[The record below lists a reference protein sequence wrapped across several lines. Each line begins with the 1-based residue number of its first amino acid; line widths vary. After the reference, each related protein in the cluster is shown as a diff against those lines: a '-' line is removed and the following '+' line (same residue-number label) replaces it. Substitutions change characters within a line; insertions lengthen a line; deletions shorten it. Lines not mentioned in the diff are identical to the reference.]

1 MKSSGKYRIT
11 THGMTLLILGTILL
25 QQVIPTG
32 VAAQRVRQLGALT
45 YVERESFSCLYDNDA
60 KCPLAVWY
68 TLCLADFAGNAKV
81 GTNRF
86 KVDSKL
92 PAPRANDDDYRY
104 SGYVRGHMCA
114 AADRDSDKKRLKETY
129 LTSNLVPMQMSVNA
143 GTWKM
148 AEDSI
153 RRIAMRGCRLR
164 VLSGSVFT
172 ESDTTTIGRHHVRVP
187 GSFIKV
193 AICELHPDEVLTFLV
208 PNRNT
213 FVRSDK
219 CITLEDILDEL
230 EDDRLK
236 QIIQLWMR
244 R

>member
-1 MKSSGKYRIT
+1 
-11 THGMTLLILGTILL
+11 
-25 QQVIPTG
+25 
-32 VAAQRVRQLGALT
+32 
-45 YVERESFSCLYDNDA
+45 
-60 KCPLAVWY
+60 
-68 TLCLADFAGNAKV
+68 
-81 GTNRF
+81 
-86 KVDSKL
+86 
-92 PAPRANDDDYRY
+92 
-104 SGYVRGHMCA
+104 MCA

-153 RRIAMRGCRLR
+153 RRMAMRGCRLR

-172 ESDTTTIGRHHVRVP
+172 ESDTTTIGRHRVRVP

-193 AICELHPDEVLTFLV
+193 AVCELHPDEVLTFLV

-213 FVRSDK
+213 FVRPVE
-219 CITLEDILDEL
+219 CITLKDILDEL

-236 QIIQLWMR
+236 QIIQLLIFLQCLLESLWLLR
-244 R
+244 QNTKSI

>member
-11 THGMTLLILGTILL
+11 THGMTLLILGTFLL
-25 QQVIPTG
+25 QQVLPTG
-32 VAAQRVRQLGALT
+32 ATAQRVRQLGALT

-68 TLCLADFAGNAKV
+68 TLCLADFAGNAQV

-92 PAPRANDDDYRY
+92 PTPRANDDDYRY

-114 AADRDSDKKRLKETY
+114 AADRDSNKRLLKETY
-129 LTSNLVPMQMSVNA
+129 LTSNLVPMMMSVNA

-153 RRIAMRGCRLR
+153 RHMAIRGCRLR
-164 VLSGSVFT
+164 VLSGSVFS

-193 AICELHPDEVLTFLV
+193 AVCELHPGEVLTFLV
-208 PNRNT
+208 PNSNT
-213 FVRSDK
+213 NRISFLAAPLD
-219 CITLEDILDEL
+219 DILNEL

-236 QIIQLWMR
+236 KIIRLWMR

>member
-1 MKSSGKYRIT
+1 MRSSVRFCIT

-25 QQVIPTG
+25 QQVLPTR
-32 VAAQRVRQLGALT
+32 ATAQRVRQIGALT
-45 YVERESFSCLYDNDA
+45 YVERESFSSLYDNDA
-60 KCPLAVWY
+60 RCPLVVWY
-68 TLCLADFAGNAKV
+68 TLCLTDFAGNAKV

-114 AADRDSDKKRLKETY
+114 AADRDSNKKRLKETY

-153 RRIAMRGCRLR
+153 RRMAMRGCRLR

-172 ESDTTTIGRHHVRVP
+172 ESDTTTIGRHRVRVP

-193 AICELHPDEVLTFLV
+193 AVCELHPDEVLTFLV

-213 FVRSDK
+213 FNRPDES
-219 CITLEDILDEL
+219 ITLEDILDEL

>member
-1 MKSSGKYRIT
+1 
-11 THGMTLLILGTILL
+11 
-25 QQVIPTG
+25 
-32 VAAQRVRQLGALT
+32 
-45 YVERESFSCLYDNDA
+45 
-60 KCPLAVWY
+60 
-68 TLCLADFAGNAKV
+68 
-81 GTNRF
+81 
-86 KVDSKL
+86 
-92 PAPRANDDDYRY
+92 
-104 SGYVRGHMCA
+104 
-114 AADRDSDKKRLKETY
+114 
-129 LTSNLVPMQMSVNA
+129 
-143 GTWKM
+143 M

-213 FVRSDK
+213 FNRPDES
-219 CITLEDILDEL
+219 ITLEDILDEL

>member
-1 MKSSGKYRIT
+1 MKSSGRNCNT
-11 THGMTLLILGTILL
+11 NLIIRQKIFCAFLL
-25 QQVIPTG
+25 QQLILTPA
-32 VAAQRVRQLGALT
+32 AAQNVRQIGALT
-45 YVERESFSCLYDNDA
+45 YVERASFSCLYDNEA

-68 TLCLADFAGNAKV
+68 DLCLADFAGNAKV

-92 PAPRANDDDYRY
+92 PAPRANDDDYKY

-114 AADRDSDKKRLKETY
+114 AADRDSNKKLLKETY

-153 RRIAMRGCRLR
+153 RRMALRGCRLR
-164 VLSGSVFT
+164 VLSGSVF
-172 ESDTTTIGRHHVRVP
+172 SAPDTTTIGRHHVRVP
-187 GSFIKV
+187 GSFVKV

-208 PNRNT
+208 PNSNT
-213 FVRSDK
+213 YRRSP
-219 CITLEDILDEL
+219 ISNTLQYILNEL
-230 EDDRLK
+230 EDERLK
-236 QIIQLWMR
+236 QIIQLWIR

>member
-1 MKSSGKYRIT
+1 MKSSGKFCIT
-11 THGMTLLILGTILL
+11 THGITLLILGTILL
-25 QQVIPTG
+25 QQVIHTPA
-32 VAAQRVRQLGALT
+32 AAQHVRQIGALT
-45 YVERESFSCLYDNDA
+45 YVERESFSCLYDNEA

-92 PAPRANDDDYRY
+92 PTPRANDDDYRY

-153 RRIAMRGCRLR
+153 RRMAMRGCRLR
-164 VLSGSVFT
+164 VLSGSVFS
-172 ESDTTTIGRHHVRVP
+172 ESNTITIGRHHVRVP
-187 GSFIKV
+187 GSFVKV
-193 AICELHPDEVLTFLV
+193 AICELHPGEVLAFLV
-208 PNRNT
+208 PNSNT
-213 FVRSDK
+213 KSENFLAAPV
-219 CITLEDILDEL
+219 LDILDNL

>member
-1 MKSSGKYRIT
+1 MKYSGMIRIT
-11 THGMTLLILGTILL
+11 SKVMTLLILGTICL
-25 QQVIPTG
+25 QQVIHTPA
-32 VAAQRVRQLGALT
+32 AAQSVRQIGALT

-68 TLCLADFAGNAKV
+68 TLRLADFAGNGKV

-92 PAPRANDDDYRY
+92 PAPRANDDDYKY
-104 SGYVRGHMCA
+104 SGYVRGHLCA

-153 RRIAMRGCRLR
+153 RRIALRGCRLR
-164 VLSGSVFT
+164 VLSGSVF
-172 ESDTTTIGRHHVRVP
+172 SAPDTTRIGRHRVRVP
-187 GSFIKV
+187 GSFIKIAV
-193 AICELHPDEVLTFLV
+193 CELHPDEVLTFLV
-208 PNRNT
+208 PNDNT
-213 FVRSDK
+213 PSRPESSV
-219 CITLEDILDEL
+219 TLKYILDEL
-230 EDDRLK
+230 EDERLK

>member
-1 MKSSGKYRIT
+1 MKSSGKFCIT

-25 QQVIPTG
+25 QQVIHTPA
-32 VAAQRVRQLGALT
+32 VAQRVRQIGALT

-92 PAPRANDDDYRY
+92 PAPRVNDDDYRY

-153 RRIAMRGCRLR
+153 RRMAMRGCRLR
-164 VLSGSVFT
+164 VLSGSVFS

-187 GSFIKV
+187 GSFVKLAV
-193 AICELHPDEVLTFLV
+193 CELHPGEVLTFSV

-213 FVRSDK
+213 NARPDK
-219 CITLEDILDEL
+219 CVTLDYILDEL

>member
-1 MKSSGKYRIT
+1 MKSSGRICIT
-11 THGMTLLILGTILL
+11 THGMTLLIVGTILL
-25 QQVIPTG
+25 LQLILTPAT
-32 VAAQRVRQLGALT
+32 AQRVRQIGALT

-104 SGYVRGHMCA
+104 SGYVRGHFCS

-153 RRIAMRGCRLR
+153 RRMATRGCRLR
-164 VLSGSVFT
+164 VLSGSVFS

-187 GSFIKV
+187 GSFVKV
-193 AICELHPDEVLTFLV
+193 AVCELHPDEVVAFSV
-208 PNRNT
+208 PNSNT
-213 FVRSDK
+213 NLRPRLAAPIS
-219 CITLEDILDEL
+219 DILDEL
-230 EDDRLK
+230 EDERLK
-236 QIIQLWMR
+236 QIIRLWMR

>member
-1 MKSSGKYRIT
+1 MKSSGKYCIT
-11 THGMTLLILGTILL
+11 GRSVTLLILSTILL
-25 QQVIPTG
+25 LQVILTPA
-32 VAAQRVRQLGALT
+32 AAQRVRRIGALT
-45 YVERESFSCLYDNDA
+45 YVKRESFSCLYDNDA

-153 RRIAMRGCRLR
+153 RRMAMRGCRLR
-164 VLSGSVFT
+164 VLSGSVFS
-172 ESDTTTIGRHHVRVP
+172 ESDTTTIGRHRVRVP
-187 GSFIKV
+187 GSFVKLAV
-193 AICELHPDEVLTFLV
+193 CELHPDEVLTFSV

-213 FVRSDK
+213 NRISFLAAPIS
-219 CITLEDILDEL
+219 DILDEL

>member
-1 MKSSGKYRIT
+1 MKSSGRICIT
-11 THGMTLLILGTILL
+11 KHGVTLMILGIILL
-25 QQVIPTG
+25 QQVIHTP
-32 VAAQRVRQLGALT
+32 ASAQRVRRIGAMT

-86 KVDSKL
+86 KVDSRL
-92 PAPRANDDDYRY
+92 PAPRVNDNDYRY
-104 SGYVRGHMCA
+104 SGFVRGHLCA

-129 LTSNLVPMQMSVNA
+129 LTSNLVPMQISVNA

-153 RRIAMRGCRLR
+153 RRMAVRGCRLR
-164 VLSGSVFT
+164 VLSGSVFS

-187 GSFIKV
+187 GSFVKV
-193 AICELHPDEVLTFLV
+193 AVCELHPQEVIAFLV

-213 FVRSDK
+213 IHEPSLTAPVS
-219 CITLEDILDEL
+219 DILDEL

>member
-1 MKSSGKYRIT
+1 MKSSGKYCIT
-11 THGMTLLILGTILL
+11 APSMTLLILGTILL
-25 QQVIPTG
+25 QQVILTP
-32 VAAQRVRQLGALT
+32 VAAQKVRQIGALT
-45 YVERESFSCLYDNDA
+45 YVERESFSCLYDNGA

-114 AADRDSDKKRLKETY
+114 AGDRDSDKKRLKETY
-129 LTSNLVPMQMSVNA
+129 LTSNLVPMQISVNA
-143 GTWKM
+143 GTWKI

-153 RRIAMRGCRLR
+153 RRMASRGCRLR
-164 VLSGSVFT
+164 VLSGSVF
-172 ESDTTTIGRHHVRVP
+172 SAPDTTRIGRHHVRVP
-187 GSFIKV
+187 GAFIKMAV
-193 AICELHPDEVLTFLV
+193 CELHPDEVLTFLV

-213 FVRSDK
+213 NRISFLAASK
-219 CITLEDILDEL
+219 SDILDEL
-230 EDDRLK
+230 EDERLK
-236 QIIQLWMR
+236 QIIRLWMR

>member
-1 MKSSGKYRIT
+1 MKSSGKYCIT
-11 THGMTLLILGTILL
+11 THGITLLILGTILL

-32 VAAQRVRQLGALT
+32 ATAQRVRQIGALT
-45 YVERESFSCLYDNDA
+45 YVERESFSCLYDNNA

-92 PAPRANDDDYRY
+92 PTPRANDDDFRY

-153 RRIAMRGCRLR
+153 RRMAVRGCRLR

-172 ESDTTTIGRHHVRVP
+172 ESDTTTIGRHRVRVP

-193 AICELHPDEVLTFLV
+193 AVCELHPDEVLTFSV
-208 PNRNT
+208 PNSNT
-213 FVRSDK
+213 RSDVFFVAP
-219 CITLEDILDEL
+219 ISDILDEL
-230 EDDRLK
+230 KDDRLK

>member
-25 QQVIPTG
+25 QQVILTP
-32 VAAQRVRQLGALT
+32 AIAQRVRQIGALT

-68 TLCLADFAGNAKV
+68 TLCLADFAGNAQV

-86 KVDSKL
+86 KVDGKL

-114 AADRDSDKKRLKETY
+114 AADRDSEKKRLKETY

-164 VLSGSVFT
+164 VLSGSVFS

-187 GSFIKV
+187 GYFIKV
-193 AICELHPDEVLTFLV
+193 AVCELHPDEVLTFLV

-213 FVRSDK
+213 FNRPDES
-219 CITLEDILDEL
+219 ITLEDILDKL

>member
-1 MKSSGKYRIT
+1 MKSSGKLCIT
-11 THGMTLLILGTILL
+11 THGITLLILGTILL
-25 QQVIPTG
+25 QQVLPTG
-32 VAAQRVRQLGALT
+32 VSAQRVRQIGALT

-60 KCPLAVWY
+60 RCPLAVWY

-104 SGYVRGHMCA
+104 SGYVRGHICA
-114 AADRDSDKKRLKETY
+114 AADRDSNKKRLKETY

-187 GSFIKV
+187 SSFVKV
-193 AICELHPDEVLTFLV
+193 AVCELHPDEVLTFLV
-208 PNRNT
+208 PNSNT
-213 FVRSDK
+213 SFRHNESV
-219 CITLEDILDEL
+219 TLEDILDEL
-230 EDDRLK
+230 KDDRLK

>member
-1 MKSSGKYRIT
+1 MKSSGRIRNT
-11 THGMTLLILGTILL
+11 IVRPAQLILGTICLL
-25 QQVIPTG
+25 QVIQTR
-32 VAAQRVRQLGALT
+32 VAAQNVRQLGALT
-45 YVERESFSCLYDNDA
+45 LVERKSFSCLYDNNA

-68 TLCLADFAGNAKV
+68 TLCLTDFAGNAKV

-92 PAPRANDDDYRY
+92 PTPRANDDDYRY

-114 AADRDSDKKRLKETY
+114 AADRDSDKMRLKETY

-153 RRIAMRGCRLR
+153 RRMAARGCRLR
-164 VLSGSVFT
+164 VLSGSVFSA
-172 ESDTTTIGRHHVRVP
+172 SDTTTIGRHHVRVP
-187 GSFIKV
+187 RAFVKV
-193 AICELHPDEVLTFLV
+193 AVCELHPDEVVAFSV
-208 PNRNT
+208 PNSNT
-213 FVRSDK
+213 NLRPLLAAPIS
-219 CITLEDILDEL
+219 DILDEL
-230 EDDRLK
+230 EDERLK